1 MNNTAQLDIIVTTE
15 FLTNESDASKKRF
28 AFAYHIQ
35 ITNLSP
41 FPVTLRNRYWKI
53 INSNNEVQEVQGKG
67 VVGQEPRI
75 LPQETFSYTS
85 GALLE
90 TPAGTMEGYYEFE
103 TDEQNMFT
111 ANIPT
116 FTLIDPR
123 QLH

>member
-1 MNNTAQLDIIVTTE
+1 MSDAAQLDIIVTTE
-15 FLTNESDASKKRF
+15 FLAKESDASKKRF
-28 AFAYHIQ
+28 AFAYHIH

-41 FPVTLRNRYWKI
+41 FAVTLRNRYWKI

-75 LPQETFSYTS
+75 LPQESFSYTS

-90 TPAGTMEGYYEFE
+90 TSAGTMEGYYEFE
-103 TDEQNMFT
+103 TDENNTFK

-116 FTLIDPR
+116 FTLIDPK